1 MTQRIQRRRW
11 LVGSLGIVAAGLA
24 VASLSVPAAGQS
36 EATAATGST
45 SGWTLA
51 KHRDLVRKLRTDIGL
66 PASWKTPRTSWGDPD
81 LQGQWTS
88 DSVHGVPRERSEQF
102 AGRAFLTDAEYAER
116 VKREAQTR
124 SSAENA
130 SSPNTNGRDRAWRG
144 NVTFRM
150 TSMIMDPPDGRIP
163 PLTPEAQ
170 SRPVVRGTWG
180 AGPHNGPE
188 DFTLYDR
195 CITRGIVGSVLPV
208 SYGNGNTVIQTPN
221 QVVIA
226 YEMIHDTRVIPTDGR
241 AHIGPHLK
249 QYLGNARGRWDG
261 ETLIVET
268 TNFTDK
274 TSIGANGNGLRHSDA
289 LRMTERLTRMSAD
302 FLLYD
307 VTVDDPKTYAR
318 PWTMVLPLI
327 APTGFENLPYECHEG
342 NGAVKYTLS
351 AARKY
356 DTDVNAAIAK
366 GLPPPPPPPCPAGIS
381 GCAGTEE

>member
-1 MTQRIQRRRW
+1 MTQRMQRRRW
-11 LVGSLGIVAAGLA
+11 LVVSLGIAAMGLA

-36 EATAATGST
+36 QAPPGAGST

-51 KHRDLVRKLRTDIGL
+51 KHRDLVRKLRTDIGV

-163 PLTPEAQ
+163 PLMPEAQ
-170 SRPVVRGTWG
+170 SRPIVRGTWG
-180 AGPHNGPE
+180 TGPHNGPE

-195 CITRGIVGSVLPV
+195 CITRGIIGSVLPV
-208 SYGNGNTVIQTPN
+208 CTATATPSYRRR
-221 QVVIA
+221 
-226 YEMIHDTRVIPTDGR
+226 TR
-241 AHIGPHLK
+241 
-249 QYLGNARGRWDG
+249 W
-261 ETLIVET
+261 
-268 TNFTDK
+268 
-274 TSIGANGNGLRHSDA
+274 
-289 LRMTERLTRMSAD
+289 
-302 FLLYD
+302 
-307 VTVDDPKTYAR
+307 
-318 PWTMVLPLI
+318 
-327 APTGFENLPYECHEG
+327 
-342 NGAVKYTLS
+342 
-351 AARKY
+351 
-356 DTDVNAAIAK
+356 
-366 GLPPPPPPPCPAGIS
+366 
-381 GCAGTEE
+381 